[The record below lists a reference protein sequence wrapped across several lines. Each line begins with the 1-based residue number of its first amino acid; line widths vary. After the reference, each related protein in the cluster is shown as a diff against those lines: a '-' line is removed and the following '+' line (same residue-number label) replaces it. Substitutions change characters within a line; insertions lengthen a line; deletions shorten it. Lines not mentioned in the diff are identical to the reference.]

1 MVSRRNELVH
11 LIISEYFERVAKLLH
26 NVDDERI
33 IEVAEKIKGMQ
44 NATLFIAGNGGSAA
58 ISSHFNVDL
67 LKAIEVRNQQFKVY
81 CLNDSIPTITATS
94 NDISFE
100 AIFSRQL
107 KAFGRKGDI
116 LFVISS
122 SGNSTNILN
131 ALEEA
136 KKIGMSTIAL
146 TGFDGGRALQ
156 IADISIHVQTE
167 IGDYGVVEDIHSSIC
182 HAIATYLKL

>member
-1 MVSRRNELVH
+1 MPSRRNELTPPV
-11 LIISEYFERVAKLLH
+11 ISEYFERVAKLLH
-26 NVDDERI
+26 NLDNERI
-33 IEVAEKIKGMQ
+33 IEVAEKIKGLQ

-58 ISSHFNVDL
+58 ISSHFSTDL

-81 CLNDSIPTITATS
+81 CLTDSIPIITATS

-100 AIFSRQL
+100 AVFSRQV
-107 KAFGRKGDI
+107 KAFGRKGDV
-116 LFVISS
+116 LCVISS

-136 KKIGMSTIAL
+136 KKIGMLTIAL
-146 TGFDGGRALQ
+146 TGFDGGKASQ
-156 IADISIHVQTE
+156 ITDISIHVQSE